1 MDLKQYLRNKNDK
14 IFDKFYNM
22 DLMFEAYLTHESTS
36 QPEPDDIPQTKDPV
50 WILGKKYNAM
60 KGILKKHFSILWL
73 NDGKWFEN
81 NF

>member
-1 MDLKQYLRNKNDK
+1 MDLRKVLRNKNSK
-14 IFDKFYNM
+14 ILDKFNM

-60 KGILKKHFSILWL
+60 KGSPMAC
-73 NDGKWFEN
+73 
-81 NF
+81 NFCCNFI